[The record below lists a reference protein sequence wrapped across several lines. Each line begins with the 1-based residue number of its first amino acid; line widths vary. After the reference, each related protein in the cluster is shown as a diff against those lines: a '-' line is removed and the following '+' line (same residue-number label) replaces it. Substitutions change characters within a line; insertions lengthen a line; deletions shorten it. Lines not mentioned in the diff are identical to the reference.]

1 MPNYDNTR
9 QPTIVT
15 ACCVIHNFILMHHGR
30 DEYFDGYN
38 EDVEWDGDSDEEVDD
53 DVGEVEPLNTSR
65 VGLDLMARK
74 RDEMAIQMW
83 DAY

>member
-1 MPNYDNTR
+1 MPNYDNAR

-38 EDVEWDGDSDEEVDD
+38 EDVEWEGDSDEEVDD